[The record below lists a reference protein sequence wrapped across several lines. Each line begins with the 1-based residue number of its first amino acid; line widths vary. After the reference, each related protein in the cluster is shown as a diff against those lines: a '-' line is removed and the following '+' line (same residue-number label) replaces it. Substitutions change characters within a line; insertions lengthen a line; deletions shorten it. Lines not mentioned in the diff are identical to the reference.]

1 MRMKKFYLFLLAA
14 FFSLLPSAAQQMPDF
29 STEESPV
36 WYYVQFNTGGN
47 YLSDR
52 GSGQTANTSA
62 TAASDAQKWQLV
74 GNAESFKLKSKS
86 GRFLDWN
93 GSRFTTTSRG
103 VSLKLVENEA
113 FECWEIQR
121 SGSSNNLNQFGGTAA
136 GVELGEWTPGD
147 ANNRLSFVVAS
158 LVFSDSENEQWYY
171 ILSARSGYALQNNG
185 AGECV
190 TTELNKRNKDAQL
203 WKFVGND
210 TKFQIVNKLGQ
221 FAEISNVPFSGESS
235 GGACPTPLR
244 TSDKEYAKGFKAFPT
259 KNTTYKG
266 WEIAAADN
274 NSQGL
279 NTWGQPGVGEILG
292 IWNFADNNNVFQLI
306 RQQDLPMTEFN
317 DIAGIASYSPE
328 NKLTLWYDQPATTT
342 GVSNTWMEYSLPI
355 GNGQLGASL
364 FGGLYKDEIQFNEK
378 TLWSGRSTDFSSSNY
393 GYYLNFG
400 SVMAEELADADGNF
414 SGEGSTDYYRQ
425 LDLTTA
431 TGKVSYK
438 DKNGVTYTREYIA
451 SKPNEV
457 IAARYKADAEGKINL
472 RFTLKPGKPGL
483 SAKTTY
489 SDGTAGFS
497 GKLDIVSYNAKLKVV
512 NTGGSITTSDE
523 GISVQGANEVLVL
536 LTGATDYDA
545 TADGYISNTAALPQT
560 VDARINDAEAA
571 GWDELYARHTTDF
584 KALFDRASF
593 SLGGTQNTMPTDRLV
608 NDYATTRNQMLEQLY
623 FAYGRYLEISSSRG
637 VDLPSN
643 LQGIWNN
650 SSTPPWHS
658 DIHSN
663 INVQM
668 NYWPAEPTN
677 LSETHLPFLNY
688 IINMA
693 TVHPQWQGYAK
704 TYAKQQRGW
713 TCFTENNIFGG
724 SGSFGTNYVIAN
736 AWYCTHLWQHYK
748 YTLDKEFL
756 KRAFP
761 TMLSATQFWI
771 DRLVKASDGTYE
783 APNEYSPEQNN
794 SYVLSQNA
802 TAHAQQLVHEL
813 FSNTLQAIDI
823 LGSDAEISDADL
835 AKLEDRFKNLDSG
848 LRTETYNGNWGT
860 SLLPVGAKLLKEWKY
875 AAYTYG
881 ENGHR
886 HLSHLMCLYPLSQLT
901 QGSDLFK
908 AAVNSLK
915 LRGDASTGWSMGWKI
930 NLWARALDGDHARE
944 ILKLALRHST
954 SYGTDQYRGGI
965 YYNLFDSHAPFQ
977 IDGNFGA
984 TSGIAEML
992 MQSHSDT
999 VQILPA
1005 LPSAWKDGDFKGL
1018 KAIGDFTVSA
1028 TWKDG
1033 KATTA
1038 EIVSNQGQP
1047 LYINYPGIA
1056 GKKISVDGT
1065 EVKATA
1071 INANTVKVEA
1081 QKGQTVTVDFS
1092 QIATG
1097 ISAAQVGGS
1106 DLEIAVSGRTVTA
1119 HGANVA
1125 GLEISDLGGRTVQRT
1140 SASYIEV
1147 DPANGAVVIATAT
1160 ANNGT
1165 KTSKKVVLK

>member
-1 MRMKKFYLFLLAA
+1 MKQFYLFLLAA
-14 FFSLLPSAAQQMPDF
+14 LFSLLPSAAQQLPEF
-29 STEESPV
+29 STEEKPV
-36 WYYVQFNTGGN
+36 WYNIQFQTGGN
-47 YLSDR
+47 YLSDK
-52 GSGQTANTSA
+52 GSGQKAVTSA
-62 TAASDAQKWQLV
+62 TAATDAQKWQLV
-74 GNAESFKLKSKS
+74 GNAESFKLRSKS
-86 GRFLDWN
+86 GNFLSWN
-93 GSRFTTTSRG
+93 GSRFTTSAEG
-103 VSLKLVENEA
+103 VSLKLVENSDY
-113 FECWEIQR
+113 ECWEIQR
-121 SGSSNNLNQFGGTAA
+121 SGSSSNLNQNGGTAA
-136 GVELGEWTPGD
+136 GVELGEWYANDP
-147 ANNRLSFVVAS
+147 NNRLSFVIAS
-158 LVFSDSENEQWYY
+158 LVFSDADSEQWYY

-185 AGECV
+185 AGKCV
-190 TTELNKRNKDAQL
+190 TTELNKRDKDAQL
-203 WKFVGND
+203 WKFVGD
-210 TKFQIVNKLGQ
+210 ESKFQIVNKLGQ
-221 FAEISNVPFSGESS
+221 YAEISSKAYEGTSS

-244 TSDKEYAKGFKAFPT
+244 TSASEYAVGFKAFPT
-259 KNTTYKG
+259 SNSKYKG

-279 NTWGQPGVGEILG
+279 NTWGQPGVGEIIG
-292 IWNFADNNNVFQLI
+292 IWNFAEDNNVFQLI
-306 RQQDLPMTEFN
+306 RQQDLLMTEFN
-317 DIAGIASYSPE
+317 EIAGISSYSPE

-342 GVSNTWMEYSLPI
+342 GVANTWMEYSLPI

-400 SVMAEELADADGNF
+400 SVIAEELTDAEGNY

-457 IAARYKADAEGKINL
+457 IAARYKADADGKINL

-483 SAKTTY
+483 QATTAY

-497 GKLDIVSYNAKLKVV
+497 GKLDIVSYNAKMKVV
-512 NTGGSITTSDE
+512 NTGGTLTTTDE
-523 GISVQGANEVLVL
+523 GISVKGANEVLVL

-545 TADGYISNTAALPQT
+545 VASGYISNTATLPQK
-560 VDARINDAEAA
+560 VDARINDAAAA
-571 GWDELYARHTTDF
+571 GWDKLYADHVADF

-593 SLGGTQNTMPTDRLV
+593 SLDGTVNNKPTDDLV
-608 NDYATTRNQMLEQLY
+608 TDYASTQNQMLEQLY

-724 SGSFGTNYVIAN
+724 SGNFGTNYVIAN
-736 AWYCTHLWQHYK
+736 AWYCTHLWQHFR
-748 YTLDKEFL
+748 YTLDRDFL

-794 SYVLSQNA
+794 AAVLSQNA

-813 FSNTLQAIDI
+813 FSNTLDAIDI
-823 LGSDAEISDADL
+823 LGSDAEISDDDL
-835 AKLEDRFKNLDSG
+835 AKLKDRFANLDSG

-860 SLLPVGAKLLKEWKY
+860 TLLPKGASLLKEWKY
-875 AAYTYG
+875 ADYTKG

-954 SYGTDQYRGGI
+954 SYGTDQSRGGI

-999 VQILPA
+999 IQILPA
-1005 LPSAWKDGDFKGL
+1005 LPTAWKNGNFNGL

-1028 TWKDG
+1028 TWKEG
-1033 KATTA
+1033 KATAATV
-1038 EIVSNQGQP
+1038 VSNQGQP

-1056 GKKISVDGT
+1056 GKKVLVDGT

-1097 ISAAQVGGS
+1097 ISAAQTADAGI
-1106 DLEIAVSGRTVTA
+1106 EIAVSGRTITA

-1125 GLEISDLGGRTVQRT
+1125 GLEIADLGGRTVQRT
-1140 SASYIEV
+1140 SASSIEV
-1147 DPANGAVVIATAT
+1147 DKANGAVVIATVKA
-1160 ANNGT
+1160 ADGS